1 MSRYPNVLTRLLAP
15 EERAL
20 STREDETP
28 LVIEAGD
35 RRDMGFLKGFLD
47 SHSSE
52 LIADTARHGAV
63 LLRGFDVASDRDFEA
78 AVLSIRG
85 MQGIDRVFMAEEGRT
100 IVAGARY
107 VMYTNSIYTTGGS
120 VELGTFHSENYFV
133 PDVPRFIFF
142 FCGQPSWLGGETGL
156 VNTAGLYN
164 DLRATSKGRLESTAF
179 LATTYVLADVAQRY
193 GLSHEGLRRFC
204 SEVGLT
210 IREHNGKEFILLY
223 KPSVFVHPLTAER
236 TLNTHFW
243 SGLLKLGIRPAI
255 RRAFMPDYGGA
266 QWAVH
271 QLLWRVPALND
282 FVPSLT
288 LIKAPRIAIRNFR
301 DMLRGRVRTLRAKLG
316 AVAPSR
322 GEDDHEPEGMGVDS
336 AFEPG
341 DQDLV
346 ASAIRRHFS
355 SFRWKRGDVLMV
367 DNLKMAHA
375 GMPGFGPRLLRAMIC
390 NPMQVPCSADMPGLW
405 AVPPDHPART
415 VGERIAEHR
424 PAGIDPRP

>member
-20 STREDETP
+20 STRENETP
-28 LVIEAGD
+28 LVIEANG

-52 LIADTARHGAV
+52 LIADAASHGAV

-78 AVLSIRG
+78 SVLSIRG
-85 MQGIDRVFMAEEGRT
+85 MRGIDRVFMAEEGRT

-107 VMYTNSIYTTGGS
+107 VMHTNSIYTTGGS
-120 VELGTFHSENYFV
+120 VEHGEFHSENYFV

-142 FCGQPSWLGGETGL
+142 FCGRPSWLGGETGL
-156 VNTAGLYN
+156 VNTAGLYA
-164 DLRATSKGRLESTAF
+164 DLRAASKSRLESTAF
-179 LATTYVLADVAQRY
+179 LAATYVLADVAQRY
-193 GLSHEGLRRFC
+193 GLSHEDLRRFC
-204 SEVGLT
+204 GTVGLT
-210 IREHNGKEFILLY
+210 IREHKGKEFILMH

-236 TLNTHFW
+236 ALNIHFW
-243 SGLLKLGIRPAI
+243 SGLLKIGIRPAI
-255 RRAFMPDYGGA
+255 RRAFMPDYNGA

-271 QLLWRVPALND
+271 QLFWRVPALND

-301 DMLRGRVRTLRAKLG
+301 EMLRGRMRTLHAKLG
-316 AVAPSR
+316 AVAPNR
-322 GEDDHEPEGMGVDS
+322 GADDHEPEGMGVDT
-336 AFEPG
+336 AFESG
-341 DQDLV
+341 DQDLL
-346 ASAIRRHFS
+346 ASAMRRRFS

-367 DNLKMAHA
+367 DNLKMAHG

-390 NPMQVPCSADMPGLW
+390 NPMQVPCSADTPGLW
-405 AVPPDHPART
+405 AVPKDHPAQT
-415 VGERIAEHR
+415 VGEKIVEHR
-424 PAGIDPRP
+424 RA